1 MKSKL
6 EQKPTT
12 DRAVCQEIF
21 DRGSSTEASSPFVR
35 VLKSSK
41 GMSGR
46 RRADGFK
53 PTADID
59 LGVRLATEMAGGG
72 TIGGGQVP
80 LDYRELLISA
90 LDHIPMNGIVT
101 DDAANLALEF
111 LQTGHTFSEERLAR

>member
-6 EQKPTT
+6 EEKPTT

-72 TIGGGQVP
+72 AQGGGQIP
-80 LDYRELLISA
+80 FDDGELLISA
-90 LDHIPMNGIVT
+90 LDDKPAGRILAHEPA
-101 DDAANLALEF
+101 DLALKF
-111 LQTGHTFSEERLAR
+111 PQT